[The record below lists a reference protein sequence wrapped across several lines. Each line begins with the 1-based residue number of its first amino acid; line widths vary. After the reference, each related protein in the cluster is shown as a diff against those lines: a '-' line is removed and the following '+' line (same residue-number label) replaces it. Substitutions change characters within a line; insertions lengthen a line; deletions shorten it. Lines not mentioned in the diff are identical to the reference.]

1 MQFLLAV
8 NLFLSYTNNF
18 IELISVSVELSKRSP
33 PTIMVQ
39 SCRDADASNCLPSK
53 LQNKLL
59 PS

>member
-39 SCRDADASNCLPSK
+39 SCRDADASNCLSSK
-53 LQNKLL
+53 L
-59 PS
+59 

>member
-18 IELISVSVELSKRSP
+18 IELISVSVELSKRSL

-53 LQNKLL
+53 L
-59 PS
+59 